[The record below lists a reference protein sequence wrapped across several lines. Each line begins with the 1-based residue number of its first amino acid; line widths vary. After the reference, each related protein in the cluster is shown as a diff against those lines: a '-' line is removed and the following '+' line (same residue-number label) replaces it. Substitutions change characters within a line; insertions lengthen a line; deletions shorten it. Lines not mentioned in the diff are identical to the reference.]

1 MNTPND
7 ITLQDVKNQANLFL
21 ESYHSSL
28 TLPVPIEDIAE
39 LKLGL
44 KIILISGLIKN
55 FGVNA
60 FINQNFDSIVIDEG
74 MYTKQPERIRFTI
87 AEEIG
92 HLFLHKDWYSKDG
105 PKGLEEYITWQEKL
119 DNKLFDYIE
128 RQARTFASMV
138 LMPEKVLKERW
149 DQFVSQNRIPDPCSV
164 FDLPDTFPE
173 LAQEFE
179 VTADSLLVRLSF
191 LKLVTVPDGFWKKVR
206 RK

>member
-1 MNTPND
+1 MKTPND

-21 ESYHSSL
+21 ENYHASL

-44 KIILISGLIKN
+44 KVILISGLIKN

-105 PKGLEEYITWQEKL
+105 PKGLEGYISWQEKL

-149 DQFVSQNRIPDPCSV
+149 GQFVSRNRIPAPCSV

-191 LKLVTVPDGFWKKVR
+191 LKLVTVPDGFWKRVR
-206 RK
+206 KR

>member
-1 MNTPND
+1 MKTPND

-21 ESYHSSL
+21 ENCHPSL

-44 KIILISGLIKN
+44 KIILIGGLIKN

-60 FINQNFDSIVIDEG
+60 FINQDFDSIVIDEW

-92 HLFLHKDWYSKDG
+92 HLYLHKDWYSKDG
-105 PKGLEEYITWQEKL
+105 PKGFEEYITWQEKL

-138 LMPEKVLKERW
+138 LMPENILKERW
-149 DQFVSQNRIPDPCSV
+149 DRFVGLNRIPAPCSV

-179 VTADSLLVRLSF
+179 VTADGLLVRLSF
-191 LKLVTVPDGFWKKVR
+191 LKLVIVPDGFWKKVR

>member
-1 MNTPND
+1 MKTPNA

-28 TLPVPIEDIAE
+28 SLPVPIEDIAE

-44 KIILISGLIKN
+44 KVILISGLIKN

-74 MYTKQPERIRFTI
+74 MYIKQPERIRFTI

-92 HLFLHKDWYSKDG
+92 HLFPHKDWYSKDG

-138 LMPEKVLKERW
+138 LMPEKILKDRW
-149 DQFVSQNRIPDPCSV
+149 SQFISQNRMPEPCSV
-164 FDLPDTFPE
+164 FDLPYTFPE
-173 LAQEFE
+173 LVFIFQN
-179 VTADSLLVRLSF
+179 
-191 LKLVTVPDGFWKKVR
+191 
-206 RK
+206 

>member
-1 MNTPND
+1 MKNPNE
-7 ITLQDVKNQANLFL
+7 INIEDVKNQANLFL
-21 ESYHSSL
+21 A
-28 TLPVPIEDIAE
+28 IEDIAE

-44 KIILISGLIKN
+44 KIILIGGLIKN

-60 FINQNFDSIVIDEG
+60 FINQDFDSIVIDEG

-92 HLFLHKDWYSKDG
+92 HLYLHKDWYSKDG
-105 PKGLEEYITWQEKL
+105 PKGFEEYITWQEKL

-138 LMPEKVLKERW
+138 LMPENILKERW
-149 DQFVSQNRIPDPCSV
+149 DQFVSQNRIPTPCSV

-191 LKLVTVPDGFWKKVR
+191 LKLVIVPDGFWKKVR

>member
-1 MNTPND
+1 MKHPSEIN
-7 ITLQDVKNQANLFL
+7 LLDVKNQATLFL
-21 ESYHSSL
+21 ENCHPSL
-28 TLPVPIEDIAE
+28 TLPIPIEDIAE

-44 KIILISGLIKN
+44 KVILISGLIKN

-92 HLFLHKDWYSKDG
+92 HLYLHKEWYSKDG

-119 DNKLFDYIE
+119 DIKLFDYIE

-138 LMPEKVLKERW
+138 LMPEKILTERW
-149 DQFVSQNRIPDPCSV
+149 DQFVSQNRIPTPCSV

-179 VTADSLLVRLSF
+179 VSADSLLVRLSF
-191 LKLVTVPDGFWKKVR
+191 LKLVTVPDGFWKRIR